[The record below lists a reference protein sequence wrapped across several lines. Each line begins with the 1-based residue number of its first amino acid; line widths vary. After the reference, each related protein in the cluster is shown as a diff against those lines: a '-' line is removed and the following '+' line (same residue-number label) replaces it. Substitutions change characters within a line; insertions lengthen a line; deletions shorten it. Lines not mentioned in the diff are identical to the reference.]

1 MTLEATLDR
10 WFYNSIQVLVV
21 SIVVEEIQYMISD
34 NDVFSKLDC
43 KNHRAGA
50 VLFILVFLCQ
60 TQNQAWNRVSNCS
73 QMVIRG
79 G

>member
-1 MTLEATLDR
+1 MALEAILDR

-21 SIVVEEIQYMISD
+21 SIVVEEIQYMLSG

-43 KNHRAGA
+43 KNHRARA
-50 VLFILVFLCQ
+50 VLLILVFLFQ
-60 TQNQAWNRVSNCS
+60 TQNQAWNRVSNCA